1 MEKYDKK
8 KDISWSYIIKI
19 YAEKARQLQTQFS
32 LRRKV
37 KEKKNRDWFATRNN
51 ETKCSLSSCHTK
63 ETNLYSQK

>member
-37 KEKKNRDWFATRNN
+37 KEKKNRD
-51 ETKCSLSSCHTK
+51 
-63 ETNLYSQK
+63 